1 MLNQKTPANKELQ
14 DADAA
19 LRRAALKAKEEAER
33 LGTPYVVYIGSS
45 TGQFVEK
52 NKTLTQN
59 EK

>member
-33 LGTPYVVYIGSS
+33 LGTPYVVRSIDEAEIKASNA
-45 TGQFVEK
+45 K
-52 NKTLTQN
+52 IK
-59 EK
+59 